1 MKESRN
7 PQNIHTPLG
16 QYSHQIEITGNER
29 MLVLSGQVGMRADG
43 SVPEDALEQID
54 GENGIVIPDD
64 YPANIV
70 PLPKDAVEQID
81 VAFEN
86 IFRNLQAA
94 NMDVKD
100 IVKLT
105 YYLVGEIDTAK
116 RRELTASKL
125 QGHQPCSTLLY
136 VAALAAPIYKVE
148 IDAWASRQP

>member
-7 PQNIHTPLG
+7 PQNIHKPLG

-29 MLVLSGQVGMRADG
+29 MLVLSGQVGMREDG

-54 GENGIVIPDD
+54 
-64 YPANIV
+64 
-70 PLPKDAVEQID
+70 

-86 IFRNLQAA
+86 ILRNLQAA

-148 IDAWASRQP
+148 IDAWASRQS